1 MEESM
6 NLRIMKVLEI
16 NHINKHGDILYQN
29 KNMGNL
35 LHLAGEE
42 FILKA
47 LFGGVALP
55 SEYYLGLD
63 ARTVL
68 NRADQISD
76 IASIEPAS
84 SGYTRQN
91 VGTASF
97 TFVTNTT
104 GDYQANSPV
113 VLFRAIGGSWGP
125 VRNVFLATQ
134 GAYSGYLIS
143 SVPLGSNLTVQDGE
157 IISIRIGLG
166 LRNST

>member
-1 MEESM
+1 M

-29 KNMGNL
+29 KNIGNL
-35 LHLAGEE
+35 LHLQGEE
-42 FILKA
+42 FMLKA

-55 SEYYLGLD
+55 SEYHLGLD
-63 ARTVL
+63 SRTVL
-68 NRADQISD
+68 NRSDEISN
-76 IASIEPAS
+76 IASIEPS
-84 SGYTRQN
+84 TNGYTRQN
-91 VGTASF
+91 VGPASF
-97 TFVTNTT
+97 TFVTNTS

-113 VLFRAIGGSWGP
+113 VLFRATGGSWGP
-125 VRNVFLATQ
+125 VRNVFLAYAQ

>member
-1 MEESM
+1 M

-16 NHINKHGDILYQN
+16 NHINKNGDILYQN
-29 KNMGNL
+29 KNLGNL
-35 LHLAGEE
+35 LHLQGEE

-68 NRADQISD
+68 GRGDEIADLS
-76 IASIEPAS
+76 SLEPSAN
-84 SGYTRQN
+84 GYTRQN
-91 VGTASF
+91 VGPASF
-97 TFVTNTT
+97 TFVTNST

-113 VLFRAIGGSWGP
+113 VLFRATGNSWGP
-125 VRNVFLATQ
+125 VRNIFLATQ